1 MRYRRI
7 VGRGLAAS
15 GNDHQRP
22 AEIWVATYNGTEPG
36 LGEHPAERNGELA
49 NDVEP
54 LARAAHAW
62 CKPRA
67 KARCTTAAAA
77 PYWQRDV
84 RTAEGQI
91 PTTDR
96 GPVARR

>member
-62 CKPRA
+62 CKPP
-67 KARCTTAAAA
+67 C
-77 PYWQRDV
+77 
-84 RTAEGQI
+84 EG
-91 PTTDR
+91 PMYHR
-96 GPVARR
+96 GRGAVLAT